1 ELTLRADPAA
11 VADATGR
18 FHTAL
23 EIARRQGA
31 RSWALRAALSL
42 ARVDASGSAQATLS
56 ELLEEIAEGFDSP
69 DVVAAN
75 ALRSAQ
81 PAKRAHRKESP

>member
-42 ARVDASGSAQATLS
+42 ARVDDSGSMQVTLS
-56 ELLEEIAEGFDSP
+56 ALLDEIADGLDSP
-69 DVVAAN
+69 DLVSAN
-75 ALRSAQ
+75 ALRSGL
-81 PAKRAHRKESP
+81 PAKGARRRGSP